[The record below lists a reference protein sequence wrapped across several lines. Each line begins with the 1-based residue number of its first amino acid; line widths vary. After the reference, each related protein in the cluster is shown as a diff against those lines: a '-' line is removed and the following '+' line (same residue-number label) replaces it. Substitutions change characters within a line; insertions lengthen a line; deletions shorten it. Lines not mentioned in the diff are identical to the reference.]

1 MSNSALVSYTRI
13 SPNSS
18 NPRNKPITKITPHHM
33 AGNLTLQ
40 QFGNIVAQ
48 SSRQMS
54 ANYAIDSA
62 GGVGLFC
69 DEKNRSWCSS
79 SPANDNMAITIEVAN
94 DGGAPDWHVSDAAI
108 AALVNL
114 CVDICQRNGIAALNF
129 TGNASGN
136 LTQHNYF
143 ASTACPGP
151 YLKSKFPYIAAEV
164 NKRLSGA
171 TDPAEPQ
178 KEGVEKVNI
187 FKITA
192 TGKKNVQGFGT
203 PNVDDV
209 VKNNLPDGTYLV
221 YKTQTL
227 TNNDG
232 GNTGITGAQIRLAD
246 GSKIWAAALDGGYT
260 AITQV
265 DVADAESL
273 LGWYAA
279 GAGADTAELE
289 KQLAAANS
297 AADAARK
304 NAEQAQAAQQTAEE
318 LAGAAAAAIA
328 KIKEVASKWNK

>member
-1 MSNSALVSYTRI
+1 
-13 SPNSS
+13 
-18 NPRNKPITKITPHHM
+18 
-33 AGNLTLQ
+33 
-40 QFGNIVAQ
+40 
-48 SSRQMS
+48 MS

-94 DGGAPDWHVSDAAI
+94 DGGAPDWHVSDAAL
-108 AALVNL
+108 AALINL

-129 TGNASGN
+129 TGDASGN

-143 ASTACPGP
+143 AATACPGP
-151 YLKSKFPYIAAEV
+151 FLKSKFAYIAEAV

-171 TDPAEPQ
+171 NAPAPAEPP
-178 KEGVEKVNI
+178 KEGVEKVDI

-192 TGKKNVQGFGT
+192 AGKKNVQGFNSA
-203 PNVDDV
+203 NVDDV
-209 VKNNLPDGTYLV
+209 VQNNLPDGTYLV

-227 TNNDG
+227 ANNDG

-246 GSKIWAAALDGGYT
+246 GSKIWAAVLDGGYT
-260 AITQV
+260 AIAQV

-279 GAGADTAELE
+279 GAGADTAEIE

-297 AADAARK
+297 AADEARK
-304 NAEQAQAAQQTAEE
+304 TAEQAQTAQATAEE
-318 LAGAAAAAIA
+318 LAGAAAAALA
-328 KIKEVASKWNK
+328 KIKEVAAKWNG